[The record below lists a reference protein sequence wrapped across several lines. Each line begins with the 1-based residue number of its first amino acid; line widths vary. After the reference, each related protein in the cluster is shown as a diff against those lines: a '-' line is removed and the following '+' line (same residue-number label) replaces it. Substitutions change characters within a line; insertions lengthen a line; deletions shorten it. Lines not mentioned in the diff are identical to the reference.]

1 MKIKLSLFISACCL
15 MGAAADDLAVDNFV
29 RESIVA
35 TNGDVTVGS
44 IFTAPNAVAIEKTGT
59 DALTLSVNAIQT
71 REPVPVRVLE
81 GTLNVVP
88 GTDPGLE
95 QPACLQRAAL
105 WLDATQADTLVPPD
119 GATGDEVARWYDVRE
134 TFANGQWS
142 TNYYCAEAKKSF
154 VTNEVSPGVWEKV
167 ILYPVKKT
175 ALTNGMD
182 YVDFN
187 GRYSG
192 SWMRILSKARAD
204 INSISI
210 VHHVFFSG
218 CISNVWAYPLGAN
231 QNQALFWHPSA
242 YTGLA
247 SLGSSATSPGVIAG
261 TTRWNGK
268 DVRSFSTAVGAGPYL
283 HEWHAG
289 QTLGTFGNFF
299 NDRNIW
305 SAANGYRAGGDALG
319 EVVVFTNR
327 LSAAERMAVSEY
339 LLRKWTGGRR
349 SPGAI
354 EVSSATNTTV
364 SVAAGAAS
372 VQAGAGRVQA
382 SDGAEVVISPKV
394 PNVGTLRVDS
404 GTVHVSAGEL
414 PFAFAPGDALTVGQ
428 DAYSVY
434 SAANAPTAALEGSG
448 EATLAFAAT
457 SSVRVTSLPA
467 EMKRLSAHGAG
478 EIILGALRTDA
489 APRAGGNIFA
499 TMPNADMEAWQDTKT
514 AYEKAALGTY
524 YNWTVSSRYVSDS
537 NSNVYGAFYFINLVN
552 TQKSGHWVIDGG
564 TKSNFRYEDYPF
576 QGKVVMVLKRG
587 IVVENTVTFP
597 QAGDYELTFLTAG
610 RMTSARGGETYAGGQ
625 VKMSLVRNGV
635 TNVIGT
641 AMGYVELATRRQR
654 FRVRG
659 VEAGAYTFVLNQ
671 DTGSG
676 DAHTIFDDF
685 RFRLITE
692 PEPETVVRPP
702 NGDFERANVP
712 FSSRTVFSSANTVEG
727 WTFATSGQTTPDVCV
742 LTRGMPD
749 GAPYL
754 DSASAWG
761 GIQLALYGT
770 DAAIT
775 SSSFTLPAGKWRL
788 RCRMGGMFYSEG
800 RRWNGALT
808 HRQRKLQ
815 AWLVADGVE
824 TSLGM
829 TGAYTDPDMV
839 TVTFDAPITLDA
851 DMTVQ
856 LRVRQIGT
864 NGPNNTPCAIVDDFE
879 FVRQDGVDGRVLD
892 EPFASSAGWT
902 LTAIKDGSTY
912 TSKSEITVRDP
923 GRSLPNISSASPY
936 AYGLTH
942 GINNTALEL
951 TQCCAATREVSFPE
965 PGAYRLEFSTRSRV
979 WIYYPSPSMS
989 YSGNQ
994 VAFFLVDGNGAT
1006 NQLYRTPSIYT
1017 TNFVFRSTLFNVP
1030 AAGTYTFGI
1039 MSLNGL
1045 PLGDGSHLK
1054 VGVSATDV
1062 TVFVDQ
1068 VLIKKADETA
1078 EPDLP
1083 EKLALDLT
1091 DGTRLRLDYV
1101 GTNRIDRLRLNGV
1114 SVSGFIDASH
1124 PSGLVSGLGCLEVRP
1139 KGTVLLL
1146 R

>member
-1 MKIKLSLFISACCL
+1 
-15 MGAAADDLAVDNFV
+15 
-29 RESIVA
+29 
-35 TNGDVTVGS
+35 
-44 IFTAPNAVAIEKTGT
+44 
-59 DALTLSVNAIQT
+59 
-71 REPVPVRVLE
+71 
-81 GTLNVVP
+81 
-88 GTDPGLE
+88 
-95 QPACLQRAAL
+95 
-105 WLDATQADTLVPPD
+105 
-119 GATGDEVARWYDVRE
+119 
-134 TFANGQWS
+134 
-142 TNYYCAEAKKSF
+142 
-154 VTNEVSPGVWEKV
+154 
-167 ILYPVKKT
+167 
-175 ALTNGMD
+175 
-182 YVDFN
+182 
-187 GRYSG
+187 
-192 SWMRILSKARAD
+192 
-204 INSISI
+204 
-210 VHHVFFSG
+210 
-218 CISNVWAYPLGAN
+218 
-231 QNQALFWHPSA
+231 
-242 YTGLA
+242 
-247 SLGSSATSPGVIAG
+247 
-261 TTRWNGK
+261 TRWNGK
-268 DVRSFSTAVGAGPYL
+268 DVRPFSTAVVAGPYL

-289 QTLGTFGNFF
+289 QMLGTFGNFF
-299 NDRNIW
+299 NDRDIW
-305 SAANGYRAGGDALG
+305 SAQNGYRAGGDALG

-327 LSAAERMAVSEY
+327 LSAVERMAVSEY

-404 GTVHVSAGEL
+404 GTVHVSAGEV

-434 SAANAPTAALEGSG
+434 SAANAPTAALEGAG
-448 EATLAFAAT
+448 EATLALAAT

-478 EIILGALRTDA
+478 EIILGAPRTDA

-499 TMPNADMEAWQDTKT
+499 TMPNADMEAWQSPNKEYSQT
-514 AYEKAALGTY
+514 ALGTY
-524 YNWTVSSRYVSDS
+524 YNWTISSRPA
-537 NSNVYGAFYFINLVN
+537 GWLYFLNLVN
-552 TQKSGHWVIDGG
+552 CKSGTGHWVLDGG
-564 TKSNFRYEDYPF
+564 TKANFRYEDYPF
-576 QGKVVMVLKRG
+576 QGKVVMAIKQGL
-587 IVVENTVTFP
+587 VVENTVTFP

-610 RMTSARGGETYAGGQ
+610 RMVPTRGSDTYAGGQ
-625 VKMSLVRNGV
+625 VKLSLVRNGV
-635 TNVIGT
+635 TNEIGT
-641 AMGYVELATRRQR
+641 AMGYVEMTTRHQR

-659 VEAGAYTFVLNQ
+659 VEAGAYTFVLNH
-671 DTGSG
+671 DVGTG
-676 DAHTIFDDF
+676 DAHTIMDDF
-685 RFRLITE
+685 RFRLITD
-692 PEPETVVRPP
+692 PETETVIRPP
-702 NGDFERANVP
+702 NGDFERANIP
-712 FSSRTVFSSANTVEG
+712 FNSRGTLSSANTVED

-742 LTRGMPD
+742 LTRGMTG

-800 RRWNGALT
+800 RKWNGALT

-829 TGAYTDPDMV
+829 TGAYTDPDMI

-851 DMTVQ
+851 DTAVQ

-864 NGPNNTPCAIVDDFE
+864 NGSNNTPCAIVDDFE
-879 FVRQDGVDGRVLD
+879 FVRQDGTDGRVLD

-923 GRSLPNISSASPY
+923 GRALPNVSSANPY

-965 PGAYRLEFSTRSRV
+965 PGAYWLEFSTRSRV

-994 VAFFLVDGNGAT
+994 VAFFLVDGNGVT

-1054 VGVSATDV
+1054 VGATATDV
-1062 TVFVDQ
+1062 TAFVDQ
-1068 VLIKKADETA
+1068 VLIRKADETA

-1083 EKLALDLT
+1083 EKLALDLS

-1139 KGTVLLL
+1139 KGTVLMF

>member
-1 MKIKLSLFISACCL
+1 
-15 MGAAADDLAVDNFV
+15 MGAVADELAVDNHERV
-29 RESIVA
+29 SVVA
-35 TNGDVTVGS
+35 TNGDVSVDS
-44 IFTAPNAVAIEKTGT
+44 IFSASGAVAIEKTGT
-59 DALTLSVNAIQT
+59 DALTVSVNAIQT

-105 WLDATQADTLVPPD
+105 WLDAMQSDTLVPPD
-119 GATGDEVARWYDVRE
+119 GATGDEVSRWYDVRE
-134 TFANGQWS
+134 TFADGQWS
-142 TNYYCAEAKKSF
+142 TNYYCAEAKVSF

-167 ILYPVKKT
+167 IRYPVKKI

-187 GRYSG
+187 GRFSG
-192 SWMRILSKARAD
+192 SWMRILSKTRAD
-204 INSISI
+204 ANAISI

-218 CISNVWAYPLGAN
+218 CVSDAWAYPLGAN
-231 QNQALFWHPSA
+231 GGQTLFWHPSTYA
-242 YTGLA
+242 VLGN
-247 SLGSSATSPGVIAG
+247 LGSVATHPGIIAG

-268 DVRSFSTAVGAGPYL
+268 DVRPFSTAVGVGPYL

-327 LSAAERMAVSEY
+327 LSAAERMAVGEY
-339 LLRKWTGGRR
+339 LLRKWTAAGR

-364 SVAAGAAS
+364 SVAVGAAS
-372 VQAGAGRVQA
+372 VQAGAGRVLA
-382 SDGAEVVISPKV
+382 ANGAEVVTSPKV

-428 DAYSVY
+428 NAYAVL
-434 SAANAPTAALEGSG
+434 SAANAPTAALAADGV
-448 EATLAFAAT
+448 ATLALSAT
-457 SSVRVTSLPA
+457 SSVRVASLP
-467 EMKRLSAHGAG
+467 EGMKRLSAHGPG
-478 EIILGALRTDA
+478 EVILS
-489 APRAGGNIFA
+489 APRADGAPKAGGDIFA
-499 TMPNADMEAWQDTKT
+499 TMPNADMEAWQSTST
-514 AYEKAALGTY
+514 AYERGALGTY
-524 YNWTVSSRYVSDS
+524 YNWTFSSHYVSDS
-537 NSNVYGAFYFINLVN
+537 NSQVYGAFYFINIAN
-552 TQKSGHWVIDGG
+552 CKSGNGHWVIDGG
-564 TKSNFRYEDYPF
+564 GKANFRYEDYPF
-576 QGKVVMVLKRG
+576 QGNVVMALKRG
-587 IVVENTVTFP
+587 CVVENTVTFP

-610 RMTSARGGETYAGGQ
+610 RMTGTRGNDTYAGGQ

-635 TNVIGT
+635 TNEIGT
-641 AMGYVELATRRQR
+641 AMGYVEMTTRHQR

-659 VEAGAYTFVLNQ
+659 VEAGPYTFVLNQ
-671 DTGSG
+671 DVGSG

-692 PEPETVVRPP
+692 PETETVVRPP
-702 NGDFERANVP
+702 NGDFERADIP
-712 FSSRTVFSSANTVEG
+712 FSSRTDLSNANTVED
-727 WTFATSGQTTPDVCV
+727 WTFASSGQTNPDVCV
-742 LTRGMPD
+742 LTRGMTS
-749 GAPYL
+749 GALYL

-788 RCRMGGMFYSEG
+788 RCRLGGMYYSEG
-800 RRWNGALT
+800 RKWNGALT
-808 HRQRKLQ
+808 HRSRNLQ

-824 TSLGM
+824 TSLGT
-829 TGAYTDPDMV
+829 TGAYSDPDMV
-839 TVTFDAPITLDA
+839 TVTFNAPITLDA
-851 DMTVQ
+851 DTTVQ

-864 NGPNNTPCAIVDDFE
+864 NGSNNTPCAIVDDFE
-879 FVRQDGVDGRVLD
+879 FVRQDGTDGRVLD
-892 EPFASSAGWT
+892 EPFASAAGWT
-902 LTAIKDGSTY
+902 LTPIKDGSTY

-923 GRSLPNISSASPY
+923 GRALPNVSSANPY

-965 PGAYRLEFSTRSRV
+965 PGAYWLEFSSRSRV

-994 VAFFLVDGNGAT
+994 VAFFLVDGNGVT

-1068 VLIKKADETA
+1068 VLIRKADETA
-1078 EPDLP
+1078 KPDLP

-1114 SVSGFIDASH
+1114 SVAGFIDASH
-1124 PSGLVSGLGCLEVRP
+1124 PSGLVSGIGCLEVRP
-1139 KGTVLLL
+1139 KGTVLMF